1 MKILIEDAAKE
12 FIIKKGGHVRV
23 LTQSCYSGGG

>member
-1 MKILIEDAAKE
+1 MKIIIEEAAKE
-12 FIIKKGGHVRV
+12 FILKNEGHVRV

>member
-12 FIIKKGGHVRV
+12 FIVKEGGHVRV